1 MKRHKYLDLNPK
13 TFRALVRFSAQA
25 YGDQLAWVG
34 LSSGQQYTFS
44 QAYDTIQRLKKS
56 LFDSLGLRKGDK
68 VALWSENMPN
78 WGITYLALT
87 SAGLVAVPL
96 LPDFSA
102 HEVENILSH
111 SESKALFVSKRLLPK
126 LKDVHT
132 DIKDIILVEDFTQFT
147 DLENFDTAG
156 NKPFLSDEPMAGEQ
170 EPDINETD
178 LAVIIYTSGT
188 TGKSKGVM
196 HSHRS
201 IISNVLDVQYVQTID
216 PGEKFLSILPLS
228 HTYENTIGFLAPFLH
243 GGTVYYLEKPPTA
256 SILLPALQKVRP
268 SFMLSVPLIIEKI
281 FRKNI
286 LPTIQ
291 AKKITASI
299 YKKGL
304 GRRVLHS
311 VAGKKLKKLFGGNIK
326 FFGIGGAKLDPEVE
340 RFMREAGFP
349 YAVGYGLTETAPLLA
364 GSNPKNQR
372 FQSTGP
378 AVRSVTLKILD
389 PDPKTGEGEV
399 VAKGPN
405 VMLGYYKEPELTKQA
420 FTEDGWFRT
429 GDLGVFDK
437 DGHLY
442 IRGRSKN
449 MILGPSGENIYP
461 EEIEA
466 IINSFEHVNES
477 LVVQR
482 EGKLVA
488 LVHVDF
494 DQIEKK
500 ALEWFNQQKDK
511 ATEFSQTQW
520 EKVKHSADIV
530 NEYLKNLE
538 HQLKDFVNQRVSKY
552 SRIQKVE
559 FQREPFVKTA
569 TKKIKRFLYT
579 DKGQKN

>member
-1 MKRHKYLDLNPK
+1 MKKNNYLDLRPK
-13 TFRALVRFSAQA
+13 TFRTLLRFSAQT

-34 LSSGQQYTFS
+34 LSSGQKYTFTE
-44 QAYDTIQRLKKS
+44 AYRTIQLLKNS
-56 LFDSLGLRKGDK
+56 LFNKLGLSKGDK

-102 HEVENILSH
+102 HEVENILAH
-111 SESKALFVSKRLLPK
+111 SESKALFVSKRLLSK
-126 LKDVHT
+126 LKNVHT
-132 DIKDIILVEDFTQFT
+132 DIKDIVLVEDFSLFT
-147 DLENFDTAG
+147 DLEHFDTSK
-156 NKPFLSDEPMAGEQ
+156 NKPFLSDVPFAEDQ
-170 EPDINETD
+170 EPDISETD

-201 IISNVLDVQYVQTID
+201 IISNVLDVQYVQTIE

-268 SFMLSVPLIIEKI
+268 GFMLSVPLIIEKI

-291 AKKITASI
+291 AKKLTASL
-299 YKKGL
+299 YKTGL
-304 GRRVLHS
+304 GRKVLHNA
-311 VAGKKLKKLFGGNIK
+311 AGKKLKKLFGGNLK

-364 GSNPKNQR
+364 GSNPRNQR

-378 AVRSVTLKILD
+378 AIRSVTLKILD
-389 PDPKTGEGEV
+389 PDPRTGEGEV
-399 VAKGPN
+399 VAQGPN
-405 VMLGYYKEPELTKQA
+405 IMLGYYKEPELTKQA

-466 IINSFEHVNES
+466 IINSFENVNES
-477 LVVQR
+477 LVIQK

-494 DQIEKK
+494 DEIEKK
-500 ALEWFNQQKDK
+500 AIEWFKQQKGK
-511 ATEFSQTQW
+511 ASDFSQTQW
-520 EKVKHSADIV
+520 DKVKQSADIV
-530 NEYLKNLE
+530 NDYLKNLE
-538 HQLKDFVNQRVSKY
+538 RQLKDFVNQRVSKY

-559 FQREPFVKTA
+559 FRKEPFVKTA

-579 DKGQKN
+579 DKGKSS

>member
-1 MKRHKYLDLNPK
+1 MKHKYLDLRPK
-13 TFRALVRFSAQA
+13 TFRALVRFSAQT
-25 YGDQLAWVG
+25 YGDRLAWVG
-34 LSSGQQYTFS
+34 LSSGQQYTYS
-44 QAYDTIQRLKKS
+44 GAYDTIQRLKKS
-56 LFDSLGLRKGDK
+56 LFDSLGLHKGDK

-111 SESKALFVSKRLLPK
+111 SESKVLFVSKRLLPK
-126 LKDVHT
+126 LKEVQT
-132 DIKDIILVEDFTQFT
+132 EIKDIILVEDFTQFT

-156 NKPFLSDEPMAGEQ
+156 NKPFLSDKPLADDQ

-201 IISNVLDVQYVQTID
+201 IISNTLDVQYVQNID

-243 GGTVYYLEKPPTA
+243 GATVYYLEKPPTA
-256 SILLPALQKVRP
+256 SILLPALKKVRP
-268 SFMLSVPLIIEKI
+268 TFMLSVPLIIEKI
-281 FRKNI
+281 YRKNI
-286 LPTIQ
+286 LPSIQ

-299 YKKGL
+299 YKTGF
-304 GRRVLHS
+304 GRKMLNS
-311 VAGKKLKKLFGGNIK
+311 LAGKKLKKIFGGNLK

-389 PDPKTGEGEV
+389 PDPHTGEGEII
-399 VAKGPN
+399 ARGPN
-405 VMLGYYKEPELTKQA
+405 VMLGYYKEPELTKQT

-466 IINSFEHVNES
+466 IINSFENVNES
-477 LVVQR
+477 LVIQQ

-494 DQIEKK
+494 DEIEQK
-500 ALEWFNQQKDK
+500 AVEWFNQQKDK
-511 ATEFSQTQW
+511 ATEFSQTQLD
-520 EKVKHSADIV
+520 KLKHSADIV

-538 HQLKDFVNQRVSKY
+538 RQLKDFVNQRVSKY
-552 SRIQKVE
+552 ARIQKVE
-559 FQREPFVKTA
+559 FRKEPFVKTA

-579 DKGQKN
+579 DKGKKN

>member
-1 MKRHKYLDLNPK
+1 MKHDYLDLRPK
-13 TFRALVRFSAQA
+13 TFRSLLHYSVDK
-25 YGDQLAWVG
+25 YKDDLAWVG
-34 LSSGQQYTFS
+34 LSTGQKYTYAEAF
-44 QAYDTIQRLKKS
+44 DLIQRLKNS
-56 LFDSLGLRKGDK
+56 LFNNLGLTKGDK

-78 WGITYLALT
+78 WGITYLAT
-87 SAGLVAVPL
+87 TTAGLVAVPL

-102 HEVENILSH
+102 HEVENILQH
-111 SESKALFVSKRLLPK
+111 SEAKVLFVSRRLVSK
-126 LKDVHT
+126 LKEVNT
-132 DIKDIILVEDFTQFT
+132 DIKDIILVEDFTKFT
-147 DLENFDTAG
+147 DLQEFDVSK
-156 NKPFLSDEPMAGEQ
+156 NQDFLSDKPVESEPE
-170 EPDINETD
+170 INETD

-201 IISNVLDVQYVQTID
+201 IISNVLDVQYVQWID

-268 SFMLSVPLIIEKI
+268 TFMLSVPLIMEKI

-286 LPTIQ
+286 LPTLQ
-291 AKKITASI
+291 AKKITSSI
-299 YKKGL
+299 YKTGL
-304 GRRVLHS
+304 GRKALHRI
-311 VAGKKLKKLFGGNIK
+311 AGKKLVKLFGGNIK

-340 RFMREAGFP
+340 RFMREARFP

-364 GSNPKNQR
+364 GANPRNQR

-378 AVRSVTLKILD
+378 AIRSVTLKILD

-399 VAKGPN
+399 IAQGPN
-405 VMLGYYKEPELTKQA
+405 IMLGYYKEPELTKNV

-429 GDLGVFDK
+429 GDLGVFDE

-466 IINSFEHVNES
+466 IINSFESVNES
-477 LVVQR
+477 LVIER

-494 DQIEKK
+494 DEIERK
-500 ALEWFNQQKDK
+500 ATEWFNQQKQK
-511 ATEFSQTQW
+511 AADFSGKQW
-520 EKVKHSADIV
+520 DKVKHSATAV
-530 NEYLKNLE
+530 NEYLKHLE
-538 HQLKDFVNQRVSKY
+538 RQLKDFVNQRVSK
-552 SRIQKVE
+552 SARIHKVE
-559 FQREPFVKTA
+559 FQKEPFVKTA

-579 DKGQKN
+579 GKKN

>member
-1 MKRHKYLDLNPK
+1 MTRKYLDLSPK
-13 TFRALVRFSAQA
+13 TFRSLLHSAVRVYPQS
-25 YGDQLAWVG
+25 LAWVG
-34 LSSGQQYTFS
+34 LTSGQQYTYA
-44 QAYDTIQRLKKS
+44 QAYDMIQRLKALLLDTLQLK
-56 LFDSLGLRKGDK
+56 KGDK
-68 VALWSENMPN
+68 VALWGENMPN
-78 WGITYLALT
+78 WGITYFAIT
-87 SAGLVAVPL
+87 SAGLVVVPL

-111 SESKALFVSKRLLPK
+111 SESKVLFVSRRLVSK
-126 LKDVHT
+126 LKDVKT
-132 DIKDIILVEDFTQFT
+132 DIQDIILVEDFSKFT
-147 DLENFDTAG
+147 DLESFDISK
-156 NKPFLSDEPMAGEQ
+156 NIEFLAPLAYDESK
-170 EPDINETD
+170 EPDISEND

-196 HSHRS
+196 HTHRS
-201 IISNVLDVQYVQTID
+201 IISNVLDVQYVQWVE

-228 HTYENTIGFLAPFLH
+228 HSYENTIGFLAPFVH
-243 GGTVYYLEKPPTA
+243 GATVYYVEKPPTA
-256 SILLPALQKVRP
+256 SVLLPALQKVRP
-268 SFMLSVPLIIEKI
+268 TFMLSVPLIIEKI

-291 AKKITASI
+291 AKKLTASV
-299 YKKGL
+299 YKTDL
-304 GRRVLHS
+304 GRKVLHN

-340 RFMREAGFP
+340 RFMREAKFP

-364 GSNPKNQR
+364 GSNPQNQR
-372 FQSTGP
+372 YRSTGP
-378 AVRSVTLKILD
+378 AVRTVTLKILD
-389 PDPKTGEGEV
+389 PDPKTGEGEI

-405 VMLGYYKEPELTKQA
+405 IMLGYYKEPELTKQT

-466 IINSFEHVNES
+466 IINSFDNVNES

-494 DQIEKK
+494 DEIEKK
-500 ALEWFNQQKDK
+500 ATEWFNEQKDK
-511 ATEFSQTQW
+511 ASDFSQNQW
-520 EKVKHSADIV
+520 DKLKHSADIV
-530 NEYLKNLE
+530 NEYLKYLE
-538 HQLKDFVNQRVSKY
+538 KQLKSFVNQRVSK
-552 SRIQKVE
+552 SARIHQVE
-559 FQREPFVKTA
+559 FHSEPFVKTA
-569 TKKIKRFLYT
+569 TKKIKRFLYS
-579 DKGQKN
+579 DKNTKN

>member
-1 MKRHKYLDLNPK
+1 MKHNYLDLRPK
-13 TFRALVRFSAQA
+13 TFRSLLKHSVQSYPDSLV
-25 YGDQLAWVG
+25 WVG
-34 LSSGQQYTFS
+34 LSTGQKYTYS
-44 QAYDTIQRLKKS
+44 QAYEAIQRLKNT
-56 LFDSLGLRKGDK
+56 LFDNLGLQKGDK

-102 HEVENILSH
+102 HEVENILAH
-111 SESKALFVSKRLLPK
+111 SESKVLFVSRRLLSK
-126 LKDVHT
+126 LKDIKT
-132 DIKDIILVEDFTQFT
+132 DISDIILVEDFSRFT
-147 DLENFDTAG
+147 DLENFDLAK
-156 NKPFLSDEPMAGEQ
+156 NEKFLANELMDPAGE
-170 EPDINETD
+170 PDLAETD

-196 HSHRS
+196 HTHRS
-201 IISNVLDVQYVQTID
+201 IISNALDVQYVQWVE

-228 HTYENTIGFLAPFLH
+228 HTYENTIGFLVPFLH

-268 SFMLSVPLIIEKI
+268 TFMLSVPLIIEKI

-291 AKKITASI
+291 SKKITASV
-299 YKKGL
+299 YKTGL
-304 GRRVLHS
+304 GRKALHS
-311 VAGKKLKKLFGGNIK
+311 IAGKKLKKLFGGNIK

-364 GSNPKNQR
+364 GANPKTQR

-378 AVRSVTLKILD
+378 AIPSVTLKILD

-405 VMLGYYKEPELTKQA
+405 VMLGYYKEPGLTRQT

-466 IINSFEHVNES
+466 IINSFENVNES
-477 LVVQR
+477 LVIQR
-482 EGKLVA
+482 EGKLIA
-488 LVHVDF
+488 LVHIDF
-494 DQIEKK
+494 EQVEKK

-511 ATEFSQTQW
+511 ASEFSQHQW
-520 EKVKHSADIV
+520 DKLKHSADIV

-538 HQLKDFVNQRVSKY
+538 RQLKGFVNQRVSK
-552 SRIQKVE
+552 SARIQQVE
-559 FQREPFVKTA
+559 FHREPFVKTA

-579 DKGQKN
+579 DKKN